1 MSEHDAQ
8 HVGGSPPDTAIESFS
23 QLPFVRP
30 RPPQPVASSSSSPSA
45 PIRLFGFDV
54 PPDAAA
60 ATSSTT
66 TSDAA
71 AAAGQAAGSG
81 AGDGCGGGGG
91 GGRKFECHYCCRNF
105 PTSQALGGH
114 QNAHKRERQHAKR
127 AQYQSAMAMHHA
139 HYPGHPHAYPAFTS
153 YHHHHR
159 FGMARYEPP
168 PVPPPHYPAWS
179 SHLPQQAAPP
189 VVPSRYYAGAAGSL
203 SQPINGSPVPAAA
216 LWRVPAV
223 TVAAPLARQERPAPL
238 SLHGSEEESMAAG
251 ARRVNVATTGQGGSR
266 LSLSSSSSSSTSSQH
281 ERRRGEAAGIR
292 ENNVSLDLTL

>member
-1 MSEHDAQ
+1 MSEQDGH

-30 RPPQPVASSSSSPSA
+30 KLPQPASSSSPSS
-45 PIRLFGFDV
+45 IRLFGFDV
-54 PPDAAA
+54 PPDAA
-60 ATSSTT
+60 TSSTE
-66 TSDAA
+66 TSDATTA
-71 AAAGQAAGSG
+71 SATAVAAGSVGAG
-81 AGDGCGGGGG
+81 AGDGGGG

-153 YHHHHR
+153 YHHR
-159 FGMARYEPP
+159 FGMARYEPQP
-168 PVPPPHYPAWS
+168 GPPPHYPSWAS
-179 SHLPQQAAPP
+179 SHLPQAAPP
-189 VVPSRYYAGAAGSL
+189 VVPRYYAGAGSL

-223 TVAAPLARQERPAPL
+223 TVAEPLARQERPAPL
-238 SLHGSEEESMAAG
+238 SLGERGEEAIAG
-251 ARRVNVATTGQGGSR
+251 ARRGNVAAGHGGSR
-266 LSLSSSSSSSTSSQH
+266 LSPSSSSSSSTSSQH
-281 ERRRGEAAGIR
+281 ERRRRDAAASR
-292 ENNVSLDLTL
+292 ENVSLDLTL